1 MEMEKEKDEE
11 KKEKEKIFKEE
22 IKRINC
28 FFLFFYL
35 ILNTNIKRIKP
46 RMKRI

>member
-1 MEMEKEKDEE
+1 MEMEKEKNEE

-28 FFLFFYL
+28 FFSLSILF
-35 ILNTNIKRIKP
+35 
-46 RMKRI
+46 